1 MRRRSA
7 WLGATGLGGARA
19 AGLRSRP
26 RIAVA
31 IGVCGLVSA
40 CLVAAAG
47 PSAQAAG
54 AGGTL
59 TWTSAGTFDPHAGT
73 THPVT
78 GLGCTPSG
86 FCLAVD
92 SAGRTFTWTG
102 AWHAAPAISRR
113 VGYVSGLSCVTGS
126 FCMAIASEGSP
137 ASSSSY
143 AVRWNGTRWD
153 APVRLYRGSG
163 EAALYGTVRG
173 LSCTSTLFCIAV
185 GAQVGSLV
193 FNGSRWTKH
202 EGSTSGT
209 DGQGVVGCASS
220 RFCIDIHDDLANYWN
235 GGSWRWGAANSKLSS
250 GLIPGLNGF
259 AFGVS
264 CVSATFCVAAA
275 GSTAPL
281 VWNGTTWRFASHA
294 LSRGGGFESVSC
306 TSTSFCVAGGQ
317 NDLAA
322 SWNGTTWA
330 FTSPPQLPDAP
341 VLVSCSRTGSCLAA
355 SADGASAI
363 TVPAS

>member
-1 MRRRSA
+1 
-7 WLGATGLGGARA
+7 
-19 AGLRSRP
+19 
-26 RIAVA
+26 
-31 IGVCGLVSA
+31 
-40 CLVAAAG
+40 LVAAAG
-47 PSAQAAG
+47 PSADTARAAG
-54 AGGTL
+54 TL
-59 TWTSAGTFDPHAGT
+59 AWTSAGTFDPHAGT

-78 GLGCTPSG
+78 GLSCAPSG

-102 AWHAAPAISRR
+102 AWHSAPAISRR
-113 VGYVSGLSCVTGS
+113 AGYVTGLSCVSSS

-143 AVRWNGTRWD
+143 EVRWNGTRWD
-153 APVRLYRGSG
+153 APVRLYRGTG

-173 LSCTSTLFCIAV
+173 VSCTSTVFCMAV

-220 RFCIDIHDDLANYWN
+220 RFCIDIHDDFANYWN
-235 GGSWRWGAANSKLSS
+235 GSSWRWSVANSNLST

-259 AFGVS
+259 AFGIS

-275 GSTAPL
+275 ATAAPL
-281 VWNGTTWRFASHA
+281 VWNGTRWRFAGGA
-294 LSRGGGFESVSC
+294 LSKGGGFASVSC

-317 NDLAA
+317 KNLAA
-322 SWNGTTWA
+322 SWNGTAWA

-341 VLVSCSRTGSCLAA
+341 VLVSCSKTGSCLAV
-355 SADGASAI
+355 STDGASAI
-363 TVPAS
+363 TVPTG